1 MKKEN
6 IHKFLYLLS
15 AIFVA
20 AFAITFSIDAYQY
33 AIDGYLLGSAPLE
46 LYLYVRAIEFLL
58 PSIILCI
65 TAIVCKKKFTKK

>member
-6 IHKFLYLLS
+6 IYKFLYLLS

-33 AIDGYLLGSAPLE
+33 SIDGYLGSAPLE